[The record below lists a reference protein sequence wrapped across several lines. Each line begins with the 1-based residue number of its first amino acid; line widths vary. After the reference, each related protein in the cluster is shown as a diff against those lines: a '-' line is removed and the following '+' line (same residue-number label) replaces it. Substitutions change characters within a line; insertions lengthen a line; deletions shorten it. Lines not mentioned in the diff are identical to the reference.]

1 MFYLIRKIVLEL
13 LQILSTT
20 KQFVTITTMKK
31 LMILLFLNLVIQMP
45 LLSDTISV
53 DSVKATAIIFNDHA
67 RLEKENS
74 LLLRKIGSLE
84 DLNKLYVQ
92 SDSIKDSEIE
102 LYKEKSNKDERKIT
116 RLKKSRKL
124 IGIGSGIGGILLF
137 ILGILI

>member
-1 MFYLIRKIVLEL
+1 M
-13 LQILSTT
+13 
-20 KQFVTITTMKK
+20 
-31 LMILLFLNLVIQMP
+31 
-45 LLSDTISV
+45 SDTISV